1 MRLGVVDGELIS
13 QEGLVHLSARSRAKR
28 ARISSASSSA
38 IFISKHHLRNSSVR
52 CVDIAK
58 AEESG

>member
-1 MRLGVVDGELIS
+1 M
-13 QEGLVHLSARSRAKR
+13 HLSARSRAKR
-28 ARISSASSSA
+28 ARISSAMSSA
-38 IFISKHHLRNSSVR
+38 IYISKHHLRNSSVR